1 MSVFDRLTP
10 PLRSRDP
17 AVRLRAVSKHPPM
30 DLPTLE
36 RLARQD
42 PDPRVRQ
49 EAVRRIEAPRSL
61 LSLRESAGDEDA
73 RGLAARR
80 AETLLVK
87 IAADDRDLEE
97 SRRAL
102 GLLEAPRAWSEVV
115 CRARFPELREEA
127 LARLTAEPGGSAARP
142 ESPPGSS
149 TESAPTSSTDDLP
162 EREAALGFAARKAED
177 PALRAAA
184 LRALSTEEGL
194 ARVAVSAGD
203 RDIASAAVRRLRD
216 PALLLSVAERASGK
230 GVRRLAQRR
239 AEELLPPTHPERTKQ
254 REASLCRLL
263 DRLESDGAS
272 AAGASGAAEAFDRT
286 LAEAEAILAEGP
298 VGEPVAARL
307 EALRER
313 RRGADPSADDA
324 ERASLLVPE
333 TPVPKIP
340 EPKPVPAA
348 RPLPD
353 ELEPLVARVE
363 DEEAALSLPALRA
376 ARKEAEALL
385 EGFPE
390 GLPVRGRL
398 RKALAEA
405 ESRARSRKKER
416 VAAFLLAEMADQAEA
431 LRRDLEKPGGQKG
444 KRPAPAEAALARR
457 ELTRLERRFAA
468 AYPAE
473 TPSGTPD
480 EAPAEPPTG
489 TPAEPAVEAEAA
501 GPSAAE
507 SPAEAPAEAAAAS
520 PSEAA
525 PADSPPESPSESAP
539 ESPPESPDADRFRRA
554 AAAAREILDRLETER
569 EEKSRDDEKQVTRL
583 DRRLAALESAKTL
596 SVEEAEAALRELGA
610 LRNRPERWRRLG
622 AEKQSRLQRRQAAL
636 MPRLREARELREW
649 RRWSNL
655 AEQEELIRRA
665 RELTAV
671 EDEAALDRELGK
683 LERQWREVRHADR
696 DRGQALWEEWTR
708 LLDELTERVRPRREA
723 AERQVAARLEA
734 LAGIV
739 AQAEEIAEGADPA
752 RSGEMSGL
760 MSEWKKHGH
769 GLGNKGDKVW
779 KRFRAANDRYF
790 EAIGE
795 VRKKRREE
803 FQANIAVREALITRA
818 KALLEG
824 TSPGEAREAVRA
836 LMAEWKNSPPVPRR
850 RGDELWEEFRTAC
863 DEARDSR
870 RAAAGPAD
878 GGAAAGTDDADTAA
892 LLARVEETAALPAAE
907 RPAAAETIWSEYR
920 RRRRPGQRA
929 QPSPQEAEAEERLT
943 ACLREAFETA
953 PESFTGTRFDQEV
966 IAARL
971 TRLRHAAEAL
981 SGRGGAGNGSEA
993 GGAESLAEQLQ
1004 RRLGAGR
1011 AADSEASAREAAREA
1026 ETLRERARAV
1036 GFAFAP
1042 PARQAR
1048 ARIEKLTAALIA
1060 KAPAPPSVGSRRP
1073 RRRPPAEAARRL

>member
-1 MSVFDRLTP
+1 MSVLDRLTP

-17 AVRLRAVSKHPPM
+17 AVRLRAVSKHPPT

-61 LSLRESAGDEDA
+61 LSLRETAGDEDA

-127 LARLTAEPGGSAARP
+127 LARLTAEPGGSAAGP
-142 ESPPGSS
+142 ESSAESS
-149 TESAPTSSTDDLP
+149 PTSPPDDLP

-203 RDIASAAVRRLRD
+203 RDLASAAVRRLRD

-254 REASLCRLL
+254 REASLGRLL

-313 RRGADPSADDA
+313 RRAADPSADDA

-333 TPVPKIP
+333 APVPKIP

-353 ELEPLVARVE
+353 ELEPLLARVE

-473 TPSGTPD
+473 SPSGTPP
-480 EAPAEPPTG
+480 EAPAGTPTG
-489 TPAEPAVEAEAA
+489 PPAEPAVEAEAA
-501 GPSAAE
+501 APSAAE

-520 PSEAA
+520 PEAA
-525 PADSPPESPSESAP
+525 PAESPPESPSESAP
-539 ESPPESPDADRFRRA
+539 ESPPESPDIDRFRRA

-622 AEKQSRLQRRQAAL
+622 AEKQARLQRRQAAL

-760 MSEWKKHGH
+760 MGEWKKHGH

-836 LMAEWKNSPPVPRR
+836 LMAEWKNAPPVPRR

-878 GGAAAGTDDADTAA
+878 GGATAGTDDADTAA

-929 QPSPQEAEAEERLT
+929 QPSPQEAEAEERLA

-971 TRLRHAAEAL
+971 TRLREAAEAL
-981 SGRGGAGNGSEA
+981 SGGGGPGNGS
-993 GGAESLAEQLQ
+993 GSDGAESLAEQLQ

-1042 PARQAR
+1042 PARKAR

-1060 KAPAPPSVGSRRP
+1060 KAPAPPSVGTRRP
-1073 RRRPPAEAARRL
+1073 RRRPPAEAARRF

>member
-1 MSVFDRLTP
+1 
-10 PLRSRDP
+10 
-17 AVRLRAVSKHPPM
+17 
-30 DLPTLE
+30 
-36 RLARQD
+36 
-42 PDPRVRQ
+42 
-49 EAVRRIEAPRSL
+49 
-61 LSLRESAGDEDA
+61 
-73 RGLAARR
+73 
-80 AETLLVK
+80 
-87 IAADDRDLEE
+87 
-97 SRRAL
+97 
-102 GLLEAPRAWSEVV
+102 
-115 CRARFPELREEA
+115 
-127 LARLTAEPGGSAARP
+127 
-142 ESPPGSS
+142 
-149 TESAPTSSTDDLP
+149 
-162 EREAALGFAARKAED
+162 
-177 PALRAAA
+177 
-184 LRALSTEEGL
+184 
-194 ARVAVSAGD
+194 
-203 RDIASAAVRRLRD
+203 
-216 PALLLSVAERASGK
+216 
-230 GVRRLAQRR
+230 
-239 AEELLPPTHPERTKQ
+239 
-254 REASLCRLL
+254 
-263 DRLESDGAS
+263 
-272 AAGASGAAEAFDRT
+272 
-286 LAEAEAILAEGP
+286 
-298 VGEPVAARL
+298 
-307 EALRER
+307 
-313 RRGADPSADDA
+313 
-324 ERASLLVPE
+324 
-333 TPVPKIP
+333 
-340 EPKPVPAA
+340 
-348 RPLPD
+348 
-353 ELEPLVARVE
+353 
-363 DEEAALSLPALRA
+363 
-376 ARKEAEALL
+376 
-385 EGFPE
+385 
-390 GLPVRGRL
+390 
-398 RKALAEA
+398 
-405 ESRARSRKKER
+405 
-416 VAAFLLAEMADQAEA
+416 
-431 LRRDLEKPGGQKG
+431 
-444 KRPAPAEAALARR
+444 
-457 ELTRLERRFAA
+457 
-468 AYPAE
+468 
-473 TPSGTPD
+473 
-480 EAPAEPPTG
+480 
-489 TPAEPAVEAEAA
+489 
-501 GPSAAE
+501 
-507 SPAEAPAEAAAAS
+507 
-520 PSEAA
+520 
-525 PADSPPESPSESAP
+525 
-539 ESPPESPDADRFRRA
+539 
-554 AAAAREILDRLETER
+554 
-569 EEKSRDDEKQVTRL
+569 
-583 DRRLAALESAKTL
+583 
-596 SVEEAEAALRELGA
+596 
-610 LRNRPERWRRLG
+610 
-622 AEKQSRLQRRQAAL
+622 

-739 AQAEEIAEGADPA
+739 AQAEEIADGADPA

-760 MSEWKKHGH
+760 MGEWKKHGH

-836 LMAEWKNSPPVPRR
+836 LMAEWKSAPPVPRR

-971 TRLRHAAEAL
+971 TRLRQAAEAL
-981 SGRGGAGNGSEA
+981 SGRGGAGNGS
-993 GGAESLAEQLQ
+993 GSDGAESLAEQLQ